1 MRRFFFGFILGLVVG
16 AGGYWYLGRDKAERD
31 FATARD
37 QVANGAD
44 KMKTSI
50 REKIADI
57 KTEDIREE
65 LNRTGM
71 IVREKTKQAGQAIA
85 DATANARIT
94 GTIKSKLIAEPGI
107 SALNINVDTTDGLVT
122 LSGTAKSEEE
132 VAKAVKIALET
143 EGVHKVVSTLQVK
156 QPAQ

>member
-1 MRRFFFGFILGLVVG
+1 MRRFLFGFILGLVVG

-94 GTIKSKLIAEPGI
+94 GAIKSKLVGDSGLAAFKID
-107 SALNINVDTTDGLVT
+107 VDTTDGVVT
-122 LSGTAKSEEE
+122 LSGKVSSHEEI
-132 VAKAVKIALET
+132 AKAVDLALET

-156 QPAQ
+156 P